1 MRISPAES
9 VRMSLS
15 SVWTNKF
22 RSGLTILGIVIGIT
36 TVVTVSSL
44 LTGLRKGIVTFFEEF
59 GPDTIF
65 VKRFGGDPSQ
75 NGTPKERK
83 RRPIPPE
90 YGEYVKRFCPSV
102 EAVSVALWVPP
113 VVRGRA
119 MSARV
124 RGFETDSISLAGASA
139 NSRVVQPRNFSQ
151 GRFFTDDEAQRG
163 SRVAVL
169 GSLVAEAL
177 FPTGKPI
184 GQTMIV
190 DGAEYTVIGVS
201 EPAKGGFFGENGI
214 DKQITIPLATARLR
228 YPQAD
233 NFLIN
238 AKAYEGKRDEAFEEM
253 RGILRKLRRTPANED
268 NDFDLTTPD
277 QIIKQFDQISSLIIL
292 ASIAISGL
300 GLLVGGIGVMNIMLV
315 SVTERTREIGVRK
328 AIGARRVD
336 IVFQFLMEAVTLTGV
351 GGALGIIFSMLVTL
365 AVAKMFPALP
375 SETPLWAILAGVG
388 VSVAVG
394 VFFGVWPAMKAA
406 RLDPVEALRYE

>member
-9 VRMSLS
+9 IRMSLS

-22 RSGLTILGIVIGIT
+22 RSSLTILGIVIGIT
-36 TVVTVSSL
+36 TVITVSSL

-65 VKRFGGDPSQ
+65 VKRFSGDPNSQ
-75 NGTPKERK
+75 GTPKERK
-83 RRPIPPE
+83 RRPIPPQ
-90 YGEYVKRFCPSV
+90 YSEYVKRFCPSL
-102 EAVSVALWVPP
+102 EAVSTALWIPP

-124 RGFETDSISLAGASA
+124 KGFETENISLAGLSA
-139 NSRVVQPRNFSQ
+139 NSRIVQPRNLAE
-151 GRFFTDDEAQRG
+151 GRFFTDDEDQRAA
-163 SRVAVL
+163 RVAVL

-177 FPTGKPI
+177 FPAGKAV
-184 GQTMIV
+184 GQPVMI
-190 DGAEYTVIGVS
+190 DGAEYIVIGVS
-201 EPAKGGFFGENGI
+201 EPAKGSFFGENGI
-214 DKQITIPLATARLR
+214 DRQISIPLSTARLR

-238 AKAYEGKRDEAFEEM
+238 AKAYPGKRDEAFEEM
-253 RGILRKLRRTPANED
+253 RAILRKLRRTPAADE

-328 AIGARRVD
+328 ALGARRID
-336 IVFQFLMEAVTLTGV
+336 IIFQFLMEAITLTGV
-351 GGALGIIFSMLVTL
+351 GGAVGIAFSMMVTL
-365 AVAKMFPALP
+365 AIAKLFPALP

-388 VSVAVG
+388 VSVFTG